1 MLNQQMISPEITP
14 LQPGQTVEEALH
26 SMEQLSV
33 SHLPVV
39 KDGLFEGLLSE
50 DDLLDAAPEDR
61 LEALQADLQ
70 AYAVNAEDHF
80 LSAIRTMASRN
91 LSLVPVITASREYVG
106 SIDRDT
112 LFMQL
117 VRQTGVLSG
126 GAMVM
131 LEMEPQQFSIS
142 ELSKL
147 VETNDAHITQLN
159 TVVDELSGQLTVTIR
174 INKQEVS
181 DIVATLQRYDY
192 HVAYYSGE
200 EHYENELRRNYNH
213 LMNFL
218 TI

>member
-26 SMEQLSV
+26 RMEQLSV
-33 SHLPVV
+33 SHLPLV
-39 KDGLFEGLLSE
+39 KDGFFEGLLSE
-50 DDLLDAAPEDR
+50 DDLLDAAPEDS
-61 LEALQADLQ
+61 LESLHADLQ
-70 AYAVNAEDHF
+70 AYAVNAEEHF
-80 LSAIRTMASRN
+80 LSAARTMASRN
-91 LSLVPVITASREYVG
+91 LTIVPVVTASREYVG
-106 SIDRDT
+106 AIDRDT

-117 VRQTGVLSG
+117 VQQTGVLTG

-159 TVVDELSGQLTVTIR
+159 TVVNEMSGLLTVTIR